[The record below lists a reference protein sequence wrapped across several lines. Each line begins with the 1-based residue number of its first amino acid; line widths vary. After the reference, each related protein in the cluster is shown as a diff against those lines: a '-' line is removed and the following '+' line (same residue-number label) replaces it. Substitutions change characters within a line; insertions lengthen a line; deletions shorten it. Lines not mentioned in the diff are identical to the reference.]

1 MKIKG
6 ELLKKHRQNK
16 GYSLRELASKSGIS
30 LSTLNKWETSN
41 SSNPLPS
48 KLTILANALD
58 ITMDDL
64 LYPEEKDGVQ
74 NEELVQNQYKEFV
87 LNSPKDY
94 LKNVRNQLFKTSSNG
109 KSGLEALIA
118 FKQNEQELNL
128 SYQEDDGVDNQI
140 FKYIKEIYRCEEN
153 GVGTIFNA
161 LTFFEMFKDAKM
173 NYGNITFDKSG
184 SNIFEYHNLEELFED
199 HLDILELLNEIAD
212 LQYSLAN
219 LMPLP
224 DLNTQSDSLS
234 KIEFDTPD
242 LLYKQIKN
250 DNLNLYEWFNKNK
263 ERYVLD
269 IFTKFKS
276 PYIMIDDQVKLI
288 LDLNS
293 QESII
298 NYKEALIDIIAYI
311 YQRATKLYSLKDRHQ
326 CSIIKKI
333 STKYLYIDNHHQAPS
348 SADMIAR
355 DYKSVIQLLRFFHF
369 DIIDIDCGFSDDDKN
384 ALDVL
389 RFMVDKNI
397 SVSEIKVHSD
407 YVIGKSEIIQ
417 YIKDNKD
424 KLIGD

>member
-109 KSGLEALIA
+109 KSGLEALIT

-128 SYQEDDGVDNQI
+128 SFQEDDGVDNQI

-219 LMPLP
+219 LIPLP

-250 DNLNLYEWFNKNK
+250 DNLNFDK
-263 ERYVLD
+263 
-269 IFTKFKS
+269 I
-276 PYIMIDDQVKLI
+276 P
-288 LDLNS
+288 
-293 QESII
+293 
-298 NYKEALIDIIAYI
+298 
-311 YQRATKLYSLKDRHQ
+311 LK
-326 CSIIKKI
+326 
-333 STKYLYIDNHHQAPS
+333 
-348 SADMIAR
+348 
-355 DYKSVIQLLRFFHF
+355 
-369 DIIDIDCGFSDDDKN
+369 
-384 ALDVL
+384 
-389 RFMVDKNI
+389 
-397 SVSEIKVHSD
+397 
-407 YVIGKSEIIQ
+407 
-417 YIKDNKD
+417 
-424 KLIGD
+424 